1 MIVQLSLSFSDPA
14 PASAPAERVRIDHTQ
29 VDALG
34 HDDRQAVGFC
44 QGCPLFAVCDLD
56 NCGRRPQSDPD
67 YDLCAAQSIDPDR
80 LPAIFPNLNV
90 FIIFKK
96 LHGWL

>member
-1 MIVQLSLSFSDPA
+1 MVVQLSLSFSDYA
-14 PASAPAERVRIDHTQ
+14 PASAPAERVRIDRAQ
-29 VDALG
+29 VDAMG
-34 HDDRQAVGFC
+34 VVDRQAVGFC
-44 QGCPLFAVCDLD
+44 QGCPLFAVCDHD
-56 NCGRRPQSDPD
+56 DCGRRPQSDPD
-67 YDLCAAQSIDPDR
+67 WDLCAAQMLDPDR